1 MRRASNLLTNDL
13 YWSGTLFTERCPV
26 GNNQHVT
33 ARKTPKS
40 NHFNHKQL
48 VVKWF
53 QVRLRWPK
61 CVFSHIEVKQQF
73 LANISKVTLIK
84 RHDRFVY
91 LRCPQGGRFLQGQFE
106 RSFRGS
112 SHFHN
117 FGSNPD
123 TLKKTPF

>member
-1 MRRASNLLTNDL
+1 M
-13 YWSGTLFTERCPV
+13 
-26 GNNQHVT
+26 
-33 ARKTPKS
+33 
-40 NHFNHKQL
+40 
-48 VVKWF
+48 
-53 QVRLRWPK
+53 
-61 CVFSHIEVKQQF
+61 KQQL

-123 TLKKTPF
+123 TLKKNPVLASPGLPSTEQPYVPVGTVIPEPNKEVDGVNSEGASSSPPPPPVEKQKHKTTKL